1 MTALRSMLLGVRQQ
15 RSVRIAAKRK
25 TKPMHTELMVLID
38 ESDVCTKEKALHF
51 IALHLAHQQAM
62 ARGLYCH
69 TQPQAYAEY
78 VFPRC
83 DEIEAKLR
91 RIIAIGPP

>member
-1 MTALRSMLLGVRQQ
+1 
-15 RSVRIAAKRK
+15 
-25 TKPMHTELMVLID
+25 MHTELMVLID
-38 ESDVCTKEKALHF
+38 ESDVLTKEQALHF
-51 IALHLAHQQAM
+51 IALHLAHQQAH
-62 ARGLYCH
+62 ARGFNNR
-69 TQPQAYAEY
+69 TTPQAYAEY

>member
-1 MTALRSMLLGVRQQ
+1 
-15 RSVRIAAKRK
+15 
-25 TKPMHTELMVLID
+25 MHTELMVLID

-51 IALHLAHQQAM
+51 IALHLAHQQAL
-62 ARGLYCH
+62 ARGLNSRAN
-69 TQPQAYAEY
+69 PQAYAEY

>member
-1 MTALRSMLLGVRQQ
+1 LSVLHSLRSSARHPWLAGGALRKWHLACARAPARRRPPGLAHGLGW
-15 RSVRIAAKRK
+15 
-25 TKPMHTELMVLID
+25 
-38 ESDVCTKEKALHF
+38 HF
-51 IALHLAHQQAM
+51 IALHLAHQQAL
-62 ARGLYCH
+62 ARGLSSRAN
-69 TQPQAYAEY
+69 PQAYAEY